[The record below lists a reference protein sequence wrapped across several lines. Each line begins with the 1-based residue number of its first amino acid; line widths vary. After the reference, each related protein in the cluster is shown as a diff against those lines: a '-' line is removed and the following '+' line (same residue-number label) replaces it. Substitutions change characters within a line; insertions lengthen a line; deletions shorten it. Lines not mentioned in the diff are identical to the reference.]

1 MHCMFKNF
9 LWFFFVSRFVE
20 RTTESITQILD
31 QSEKMSASARL
42 MIIKREEAVAEQI
55 ETEPK
60 IDIIKQKTL
69 QLKKQV
75 YKCMS

>member
-1 MHCMFKNF
+1 M
-9 LWFFFVSRFVE
+9 E

-42 MIIKREEAVAEQI
+42 MIIKREEAVSEQF

-60 IDIIKQKTL
+60 IDIIKRKTL